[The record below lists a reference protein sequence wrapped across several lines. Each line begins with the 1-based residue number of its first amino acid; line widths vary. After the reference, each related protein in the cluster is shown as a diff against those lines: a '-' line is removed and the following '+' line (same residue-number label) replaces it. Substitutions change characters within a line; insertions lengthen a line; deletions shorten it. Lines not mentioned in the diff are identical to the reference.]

1 MFFHLALLC
10 PSVVIEPLVNCLEA
24 YLCVQ
29 VTVCVSVWLCVCFGV
44 GVGTRLEGSCRTR

>member
-10 PSVVIEPLVNCLEA
+10 PPVVIEPLVNCLEA

-29 VTVCVSVWLCVCFGV
+29 VTVCVSVWLCVCV
-44 GVGTRLEGSCRTR
+44 LVWVWARA